1 MDNFKDFIDIL
12 GDLGDLVKIFAN
24 NLYTTRPIKFAHFSF
39 FLITLQVIENFA
51 KCFAYLKWHGQGLF
65 KNLYFIIS
73 GNFVL
78 QTFLLYNWILQQK
91 IQFLQICKFFCR
103 FLK

>member
-51 KCFAYLKWHGQGLF
+51 KCFGMVKGFSRLYISSFFEHFLF
-65 KNLYFIIS
+65 A
-73 GNFVL
+73 
-78 QTFLLYNWILQQK
+78 K
-91 IQFLQICKFFCR
+91 IFLQILKVEHTNYPMMCKFVPFGH
-103 FLK
+103 